1 MHKLYN
7 VIMMLLDFNRIQI
20 LSVAV
25 YYRHATNV
33 RILSSMLVLML
44 DILKE
49 KNQNLKT
56 IEFSFVNMIGGGGGG
71 GDYKGQNSPIEI
83 G

>member
-7 VIMMLLDFNRIQI
+7 VIMTLLDFNRIQI
-20 LSVAV
+20 LSVTV

-33 RILSSMLVLML
+33 RILSSMVVLML

-49 KNQNLKT
+49 KNQNLKRIDT
-56 IEFSFVNMIGGGGGG
+56 YISLRIDDVRMISI
-71 GDYKGQNSPIEI
+71 QNPRS
-83 G
+83 